1 MHTRRSLRPAFLA
14 ISAAA
19 LVGAPILH
27 AATYQWNGTST
38 SAWTTAGN
46 WAPIGTFFGVAVT
59 AAGPGPTGGTFA
71 HRLNIT
77 NGAGSPLI
85 YDATLGTTVYANAAA
100 GLRGL
105 VMSSGTA
112 APNSSFTITG
122 GTFSTLG
129 SSAADVLGNS
139 TTSGTTAV
147 LTINGGNFIGSGAG
161 TIVNFGG
168 TNNIATLNILSAT
181 ATISLLDLSS
191 SGGGSGTANLDG
203 GTLAI
208 NRVTKTNAAA
218 TAAFNFNGGLLQ
230 ARQNNAT
237 FMTGLNTVSVKAG
250 GAKIDSNSFDI
261 TIAQALLDGTGG
273 GGLTKSGLGKLTL
286 TGANTYTGAT
296 TISAGTLELGS
307 GGATGSIGAG
317 AIVNNG
323 TFAINRTGTLT
334 LGSGIS
340 GSGNVTIAGG
350 ATVNLNGTNT
360 YAGTTAVNAGQ
371 LNLNG
376 SATSAITVAN
386 GANLG
391 GEGSTTGS
399 LTFAGTSTLFF
410 DPVSP
415 ASLTAASVNASAGT
429 VTLTLTG
436 VSGAATGI
444 VVLDAAGGITGT
456 AGTNFIF
463 TGRGTTYL
471 NGTNTKLLFDYVPA
485 SLKWTGTG
493 ASPTFWDVNATQNWL
508 NGASADVFFA
518 GDSTT
523 FDDTATT
530 FVVAVQGATL
540 TTGNLVFNNSTNA
553 YTLSGGAITGAG
565 SLTKGG
571 SNSLAISNA
580 NTFSGG
586 VALNTGT
593 LNASNAGALG
603 TGTTTVAALTTLDL
617 TAGAVTYTASA
628 ISGAGTVN
636 VTVGAGTGNTTL
648 GALTG
653 FTGTMNV
660 GIAAAAGAGKAAATT
675 GLGAGATLNVLQNG
689 AFYLSGAVT
698 QPANTVLNGGD
709 TGESLGQLRIEGGAN
724 WTGTVALAADITG
737 TGDGFIGSNLGT
749 GTISGIISE
758 SGGPRVLSKVGAGT
772 IVLTAANTYSGDTQI
787 LGGTLNIQ
795 NANALGGGTTVTV
808 ANTAALELQGGI
820 TVAGKNLNATGGG
833 GGGGQLGALRS
844 VSGDNTWT
852 GNITSTPA
860 GTVTRIHSEAG
871 TLTLSGNVSLGGLAT
886 DQFVIQG
893 AGTLLISGNIGGVSG
908 LTSSSNGTPTSVRTL
923 SGANT
928 YTGITRVNGGILSVA
943 TVNSIVG
950 GSPSSNLGAPVD
962 AASGTIFI
970 GSAAGV
976 GTLRYTGSGETTDRI
991 ISLGGSVN
999 GGTFEANGTG
1009 KITFT
1014 SQSTAVA
1021 GVKTFTLSGTGSG
1034 EFSAGISNGAGTV
1047 SVVKNGAGSWTLGGT
1062 SAYTGSTTIDAGT
1075 LALTGSISGIVQ
1087 VNSSGTLAGTG
1098 TAGAVNVASGGTVAP
1113 GLSPGIL
1120 NTGSVLFSAGSA
1132 LSIEINGTVLGTG
1145 YDQLNVTGS
1154 VDITGATLTLS
1165 GTYLT
1170 TPAVAND
1177 LFTILLNDGAGDAV
1191 TGTFAGLAEG
1201 AHVFSGLGQDYTIS
1215 YIGGDGN
1222 DIILTAVPE
1231 PGSAALLLGGLGLLG
1246 ARRRRKA

>member
-1 MHTRRSLRPAFLA
+1 M
-14 ISAAA
+14 
-19 LVGAPILH
+19 
-27 AATYQWNGTST
+27 
-38 SAWTTAGN
+38 
-46 WAPIGTFFGVAVT
+46 
-59 AAGPGPTGGTFA
+59 
-71 HRLNIT
+71 
-77 NGAGSPLI
+77 
-85 YDATLGTTVYANAAA
+85 TV
-100 GLRGL
+100 
-105 VMSSGTA
+105 
-112 APNSSFTITG
+112 
-122 GTFSTLG
+122 
-129 SSAADVLGNS
+129 
-139 TTSGTTAV
+139 
-147 LTINGGNFIGSGAG
+147 NGGNFIGSGAG

-168 TNNIATLNILSAT
+168 TNNIATLNILSGT

-237 FMTGLNTVSVKAG
+237 FMTGLNTASVKVG
-250 GAKIDSNSFDI
+250 GAKIDSNGFDI

-286 TGANTYTGAT
+286 TGANTYTGTT

-307 GGATGSIGAG
+307 SGATGSIGAG

-323 TFAINRTGTLT
+323 TFAINRTGTVT

-399 LTFAGTSTLFF
+399 LTFAGSSTLFF

-415 ASLTAASVNASAGT
+415 AALTAASVNASAGT
-429 VTLTLTG
+429 VTLTLTN

-444 VVLDAAGGITGT
+444 IVLNAAGGITGT

-471 NGTNTKLLFDYVPA
+471 NGTNTQLLFDYVPA

-493 ASPTFWDVNATQNWL
+493 ASPTFWDVNTTQNWL

-530 FVVAVQGATL
+530 FNVAVQGASL
-540 TTGNLVFNNSTNA
+540 TAGNLVFNNTANA

-565 SLTKGG
+565 SLTKSG

-586 VALNTGT
+586 VALNAGT
-593 LNASNAGALG
+593 INASNAGALG
-603 TGTTTVAALTTLDL
+603 TGTTTVAAPATLDL
-617 TAGAVTYTASA
+617 TAGAVAYTASA

-636 VTVGAGTGNTTL
+636 ITVGTGVGSTTL

-724 WTGTVALAADITG
+724 WSGTVALAADITG
-737 TGDGFIGSNLGT
+737 AGDGFIGSNTGT

-844 VSGDNTWT
+844 VSGDNTWS

-860 GTVTRIHSEAG
+860 GGVTRIHSEAG
-871 TLTLSGNVSLGGLAT
+871 TLTLSGNVSLGGVAT

-893 AGTLLISGNIGGVSG
+893 AGTLLISGNISGTSG
-908 LTSSSNGTPTSVRTL
+908 LTSSSNGTPTTVRTL

-943 TVNSIVG
+943 TVNSVSG
-950 GSPSSNLGAPVD
+950 GSASSNLGAPVD
-962 AASGTIFI
+962 A
-970 GSAAGV
+970 
-976 GTLRYTGSGETTDRI
+976 
-991 ISLGGSVN
+991 
-999 GGTFEANGTG
+999 ANGTG

-1047 SVVKNGAGSWTLGGT
+1047 SVFKNGAGSWTLGGT

-1098 TAGAVNVASGGTVAP
+1098 TAGALNVASGGTVAP

-1170 TPAVAND
+1170 TPATAND

-1231 PGSAALLLGGLGLLG
+1231 PGSAALLLGGLALLG
-1246 ARRRRKA
+1246 TRRRRKA